1 MGAWVSVIRAC
12 AVLSPRV
19 PFYRPR
25 GGTRLHRD
33 RANMDHGVG
42 EHAGQ
47 LEASVSAW
55 FDGLCSGVLGDDGAC
70 VSSHEILCNT

>member
-1 MGAWVSVIRAC
+1 
-12 AVLSPRV
+12 
-19 PFYRPR
+19 
-25 GGTRLHRD
+25 
-33 RANMDHGVG
+33 MDHGVG

-55 FDGLCSGVLGDDGAC
+55 FDGSCSGVLGDDGAC